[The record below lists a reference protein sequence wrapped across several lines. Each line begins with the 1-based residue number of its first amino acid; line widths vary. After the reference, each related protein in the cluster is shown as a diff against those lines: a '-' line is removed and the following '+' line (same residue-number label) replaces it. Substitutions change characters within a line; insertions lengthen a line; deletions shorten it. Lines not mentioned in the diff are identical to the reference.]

1 LPKYVYRCEQ
11 CEQQYE
17 VKHSIN
23 DRLDECLGC
32 KFSGSMKR
40 LPTSVFIANKKLK
53 KPSKAGDILKQSIEE
68 FKSDLSEEKGKLK
81 DRDYDPN

>member
-1 LPKYVYRCEQ
+1 
-11 CEQQYE
+11 
-17 VKHSIN
+17 
-23 DRLDECLGC
+23 
-32 KFSGSMKR
+32 MKR